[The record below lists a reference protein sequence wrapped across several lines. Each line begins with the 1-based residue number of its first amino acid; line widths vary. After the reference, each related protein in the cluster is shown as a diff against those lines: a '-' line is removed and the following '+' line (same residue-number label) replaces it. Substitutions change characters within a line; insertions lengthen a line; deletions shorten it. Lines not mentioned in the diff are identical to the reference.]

1 MIRVSEKEYVALF
14 LRFLRQSLQTEFQP
28 RVDLKMYLNSWTP
41 QTYYFNYSDIG
52 RNLLKQPSKTPN
64 VNTSFMHKR
73 VFSCDKYM
81 FQIFCVRRFYL
92 AHAHVFLKT
101 FIVTCN
107 LL

>member
-64 VNTSFMHKR
+64 VYMRFMHIEYFMCAKIL
-73 VFSCDKYM
+73 FSSRSRIYNNIYSYM
-81 FQIFCVRRFYL
+81 SFT
-92 AHAHVFLKT
+92 LKLYQWDT
-101 FIVTCN
+101 
-107 LL
+107 L